1 MADLAPPL
9 PSLPFFTPYP
19 SRRTRTVHAVPAQL
33 RLQPQLCDRL
43 TRLPRR
49 RHTHPREHQR
59 GHTTL
64 GHCIVIARGLRF
76 VKVFCARP
84 GAA

>member
-49 RHTHPREHQR
+49 RHTHPASTSADTPRSA
-59 GHTTL
+59 
-64 GHCIVIARGLRF
+64 IALLLLE
-76 VKVFCARP
+76 V
-84 GAA
+84 